1 MNALIQDVRY
11 ALRQL
16 RKAPGFTAAVVF
28 TLALGIGLNAAIFTM
43 VDCVLLR
50 PLGYHDADRIVALKT
65 QSTKTGRSGYRLG
78 GGDYVDVAQQVKSL
92 ESVAYYSGGGG
103 KDGVQLDA
111 RAVYTDVT
119 EGSPQFMAVMGV
131 QPVAGRLFNAE
142 GADSDVVVS
151 SGFARDNFGSVGNAV
166 GQPIRN
172 DGKLRMIVG

>member
-65 QSTKTGRSGYRLG
+65 QFTKEGRSIYRIG
-78 GGDYVDVAQQVKSL
+78 GSDYVDLSKQVKSL
-92 ESVAYYSGGGG
+92 ESVAYYSGPD
-103 KDGVQLDA
+103 KDGVQLGA

-119 EGSPQFMAVMGV
+119 EGSPKLLAVMGV
-131 QPVAGRLFNAE
+131 QPVAGRLFNAQ